1 MAAWP
6 CAAASGASVGHVPMR
21 AGRAGSVLLGR
32 RWTFG
37 LMAFDYFFFYFLVY
51 SNPGNFS
58 KVVQI
63 WFELRKI

>member
-6 CAAASGASVGHVPMR
+6 WAAASGASVGHVPMR

-37 LMAFDYFFFYFLVY
+37 LMAFDYFFLLFFSLFKSRQFFKSCTNLV
-51 SNPGNFS
+51 
-58 KVVQI
+58 
-63 WFELRKI
+63 